1 MVDRLKAGKL
11 LQGYRGAPPIDMEAL
26 IALMTAFSG
35 LLMKL
40 ADQVTSIDLNPVFCS
55 AAGCVV
61 ADARIPFALELPQ
74 AWLDENP
81 LTAAAL
87 ESEAD
92 YWKAVGMKL
101 TVSGLSEKKVAV
113 LRRP

>member
-1 MVDRLKAGKL
+1 MVSIQLAQRQVRLVAPSWTGPSPRRADLKL
-11 LQGYRGAPPIDMEAL
+11 P
-26 IALMTAFSG
+26 
-35 LLMKL
+35 LLRV
-40 ADQVTSIDLNPVFCS
+40 A
-55 AAGCVV
+55 
-61 ADARIPFALELPQ
+61 ADAGGFALELPQ

-101 TVSGLSEKKVAV
+101 TLSGLSEKKVAV
-113 LRRP
+113 LSRP